1 MCIRDRYEDSVLGRI
16 TTEQVQTLAASYGAE
31 QEQLKTAIPQKER
44 EVTKLKATVSGADNF
59 IARAKRYKMCI
70 RDRIRI
76 GRCGLPS
83 AARHLP
89 CRLPA
94 VR

>member
-1 MCIRDRYEDSVLGRI
+1 MRM
-16 TTEQVQTLAASYGAE
+16 TASMGAE
-31 QEQLKTAIPQKER
+31 ISPSDSSTLDSRGRYSFWMALCSAML
-44 EVTKLKATVSGADNF
+44 EVE
-59 IARAKRYKMCI
+59 
-70 RDRIRI
+70 IRI

-89 CRLPA
+89 CRMPA